1 MNPNDFEQQLRN
13 LWAKRPQ
20 GSQPRAWLAEQLS
33 SLAQELINAAP
44 QHCHSPEDQEAIASW
59 HGWYRPD
66 AIGWEFIKGK
76 NREHGIEACVQWL
89 LDNRHKWM
97 GGTVNDCE
105 YDDAHGILLKTRIQV
120 GSPKQ
125 IRWAGDL
132 MRSPEAIKALAIIR
146 RTTETPKIP
155 TGAVWWIE
163 NWENMLEALQR
174 YQQGHGRKPAFI
186 ADLDGSLRQTV
197 SGETFI
203 NDPDDQEA
211 MPGAV
216 EALNTVPYECI
227 GCTNQLGVKLEY
239 KSFMDTVKEQQRTLE
254 LFPKLKAVL
263 FCPDDGETCW
273 CVLRDRF
280 WRISDDYPHATIH
293 SFRKPG
299 PGMLFIAMSL
309 VGSNPQDSIMIGDRP
324 EDEAAAQAA
333 NVQFQWADDF
343 RANGLRGATAL

>member
-1 MNPNDFEQQLRN
+1 MDTLEFEQQLRD

-20 GSQPRAWLAEQLS
+20 GSQPRAALAQKRSPLAE
-33 SLAQELINAAP
+33 ELIEVACRDC
-44 QHCHSPEDQEAIASW
+44 QTPEDQEAIASW

-66 AIGWEFIKGK
+66 ALSWEYATDRRCTGVDDFL
-76 NREHGIEACVQWL
+76 RWL
-89 LDNRHKWM
+89 LDNRHEWM
-97 GGTVNDCE
+97 NGAVNDCE
-105 YDDAHGILLKTRIQV
+105 FDDAHSILLKTRIQV

-132 MRSPEAIKALAIIR
+132 MRSPEAIEALAIVR
-146 RTTETPKIP
+146 RTIPTPKIP
-155 TGAVWWIE
+155 TGAEWWINNRE
-163 NWENMLEALQR
+163 NLLEAFQR

-211 MPGAV
+211 MAGAV

-280 WRISDDYPHATIH
+280 WRISDDYPHTTIH

-309 VGSNPQDSIMIGDRP
+309 AGANPEDSVMIGDRP